1 MVQESLRQAWK
12 DEKAFYLQRE
22 ASSCSSTFFFV
33 CPTYSP
39 VRFRPEVS
47 ATGNWQQNTKHETL
61 GKKTN
66 QRHVSFHVIP
76 AQKTKLK
83 ENPAGQSCSF
93 PSTRLTES
101 HVPQCAPRHD
111 TRHCGLASSWSACEN
126 EMPQLRDLRAL
137 LGNSTDA
144 QMQHFRTTNVWQ
156 ISC

>member
-1 MVQESLRQAWK
+1 MGETVKTIDASRVSASNRKAWK
-12 DEKAFYLQRE
+12 GEKAFYLQRE

-47 ATGNWQQNTKHETL
+47 ATGNAEAAKHQTRNLEL
-61 GKKTN
+61 RKKTN

-111 TRHCGLASSWSACEN
+111 TCHCGLSSSWSACEN

-137 LGNSTDA
+137 LKKYN
-144 QMQHFRTTNVWQ
+144 
-156 ISC
+156 